1 MKKIF
6 IDNFDPIKSNELF
19 GHSIL
24 FKNLATFCENRKVPK
39 VIMLSGEKGLGK
51 FTLALHFINYFF
63 TLKDTQFRYDLKKQ
77 YIDKNNPFYK
87 KILNNINENFIY
99 LANNDVRSISI
110 DDIRSLKKKFSSSSL
125 NSLPRF
131 TILDDAEKLN
141 KSSAN
146 SLLKLIEEPTQLNYF
161 VLINN
166 QRGKIIETLKSRS
179 IEFKIFLK
187 ASEKINIFK
196 KLLVKHD
203 LENSVNPEIISKT
216 SPGLLIRIIEN
227 MKQNSIEIENSF
239 FENTETLLDK
249 YKKDKNHILIDTVKF
264 LFEINIYS
272 KLTDR
277 SINFIKINFLKNKI
291 NKLLYNFENFNLSKN
306 LVLEN
311 LKNLDV

>member
-19 GHSIL
+19 GHSTL
-24 FKNLATFCENRKVPK
+24 FNNLATFYENRKVPK

-51 FTLALHFINYFF
+51 FTLTLHFINYIF

-131 TILDDAEKLN
+131 TILDDADKLN

-203 LENSVNPEIISKT
+203 LENSINPEIISKT

-227 MKQNSIEIENSF
+227 KR
-239 FENTETLLDK
+239 
-249 YKKDKNHILIDTVKF
+249 H
-264 LFEINIYS
+264 
-272 KLTDR
+272 
-277 SINFIKINFLKNKI
+277 
-291 NKLLYNFENFNLSKN
+291 
-306 LVLEN
+306 
-311 LKNLDV
+311 

>member
-19 GHSIL
+19 GHSTL
-24 FKNLATFCENRKVPK
+24 FNNLATFYENRKVPK

-51 FTLALHFINYFF
+51 FTLTLHFINYIF

-131 TILDDAEKLN
+131 TILDDADKLN

-203 LENSVNPEIISKT
+203 LENSINPEIISKT

-239 FENTETLLDK
+239 FENTENLLDK